1 VAFEAFSEM
10 LQKLLLLADFMCF
23 NCFMDD
29 DKLIERLEE
38 GVREA
43 EELLRRRKDALAALK
58 GKASGGKKG
67 TRGARG
73 LRPGSIPALA
83 LAALKRLKQPASL
96 DELTAFLKTS
106 NTSLDARKVSL
117 ALSKYVRTGKYFE
130 VNDEGKYSQK

>member
-1 VAFEAFSEM
+1 
-10 LQKLLLLADFMCF
+10 
-23 NCFMDD
+23 MDD

-58 GKASGGKKG
+58 GKASGKKG
-67 TRGARG
+67 ARGDRG

-83 LAALKRLKQPASL
+83 LAALKRLKQPVSL
-96 DELTAFLKTS
+96 DELTSFLKTS

-130 VNDEGKYSQK
+130 VNEEGKYSQK